1 MDNIASIREL
11 RDGLADVID
20 RAAHDELTVITRR
33 GREVAAVVPITMV
46 NEWRRWEEEHVVA
59 MVDKAMADPR
69 PGVPMAEVLADTLAR
84 PE

>member
-1 MDNIASIREL
+1 MDNIASIRRL

-20 RAAHDELTVITRR
+20 RATHDELTVITRR
-33 GREVAAVVPITMV
+33 GRKVAAVVPITMV
-46 NEWRRWEEEHVVA
+46 DEWRRWEEEHVVA

-69 PGVPMAEVLADTLAR
+69 PSIPMAEVLAETLAR